1 MLMHFSFSFIMCMCL
16 WLCGCLFLSCILL
29 FVFAVCLCVDGMAA
43 VPFTSFVCCCC
54 WHWVL
59 RLTFSS
65 GHLFLTLALPS
76 FYHLFPS
83 VVSHHSSKLFQF
95 ESFLFSFCVN
105 SSSTALT
112 ISFIRFVL
120 IDFYGFCYLLFAS
133 LCFFV
138 FLHNFYP
145 TSSCFSVLLKTG
157 FYPYKF
163 YF

>member
-1 MLMHFSFSFIMCMCL
+1 MRCLSFPFRLFHAHAFFFFFHHVCVCDCVGVSFSLAFL
-16 WLCGCLFLSCILL
+16 CLFFFS
-29 FVFAVCLCVDGMAA
+29 VCLCDDGIMAA

-120 IDFYGFCYLLFAS
+120 IDFYGFCYLLLFAS
-133 LCFFV
+133 LCFF
-138 FLHNFYP
+138 
-145 TSSCFSVLLKTG
+145 CFSSQFL
-157 FYPYKF
+157 PY
-163 YF
+163 

>member
-1 MLMHFSFSFIMCMCL
+1 MFIFSVSSFSCSCIFFVSFIMCVFVIV
-16 WLCGCLFLSCILL
+16 WVSLSLL
-29 FVFAVCLCVDGMAA
+29 H
-43 VPFTSFVCCCC
+43 SFVCFFFRCVCVLMVWLLCCCC

-59 RLTFSS
+59 RLTFSF

-95 ESFLFSFCVN
+95 DSFLCSFRFN

-120 IDFYGFCYLLFAS
+120 IDFYGFCYLLLFAS
-133 LCFFV
+133 LCFF
-138 FLHNFYP
+138 
-145 TSSCFSVLLKTG
+145 CFSSQFL
-157 FYPYKF
+157 PY
-163 YF
+163 